1 MAVWNELPT
10 FGLRKNESPKAV
22 TNGLCILRIS
32 NVCVRSWRGGYQ
44 TKATSKF
51 HMCKDRTNI
60 TNCKESPLKNGS
72 DSLKKK
78 AKVKIISHNFTR
90 KLSEKNPDSKLMKA
104 YMDAHVCSNVYTVQG
119 GKAHSHYCHR
129 AFCPICQ
136 RIQTAQNVK
145 KFLPVMKYL
154 ASEGREFYFVTLT
167 LQNCV
172 TDDARVLRDFM
183 RRCNRM
189 WADGI
194 RTKHKFRSLGIS
206 GVIKKE
212 CTYHVVKKDLFS
224 FHYHFHIIVDSL
236 EAAKYVVAQWKKL
249 HGSTVADARFQKY
262 KKIEDF
268 ENAAIEVF
276 KYASK
281 ASVSKSK
288 GRDGKKKIQINYK
301 ALDMIYTAM
310 HGMQRMS
317 SFGQFRTMIG
327 DEALNDFRDED
338 LVLNIEG
345 LNVEDGCYTW
355 YMSVKDKVADWYNM
369 ETGEA
374 LCCYKVTRKDE
385 LLQDIYLD
393 EDIFP
398 NSG

>member
-1 MAVWNELPT
+1 
-10 FGLRKNESPKAV
+10 
-22 TNGLCILRIS
+22 
-32 NVCVRSWRGGYQ
+32 
-44 TKATSKF
+44 
-51 HMCKDRTNI
+51 MCKDRTNI

-72 DSLKKK
+72 DGLKKK

-317 SFGQFRTMIG
+317 SFGQFRTMI
-327 DEALNDFRDED
+327 
-338 LVLNIEG
+338 
-345 LNVEDGCYTW
+345 
-355 YMSVKDKVADWYNM
+355 
-369 ETGEA
+369 
-374 LCCYKVTRKDE
+374 
-385 LLQDIYLD
+385 
-393 EDIFP
+393 
-398 NSG
+398 

>member
-1 MAVWNELPT
+1 
-10 FGLRKNESPKAV
+10 
-22 TNGLCILRIS
+22 
-32 NVCVRSWRGGYQ
+32 
-44 TKATSKF
+44 
-51 HMCKDRTNI
+51 MCKDRTNI

-206 GVIKKE
+206 CFIK
-212 CTYHVVKKDLFS
+212 
-224 FHYHFHIIVDSL
+224 
-236 EAAKYVVAQWKKL
+236 
-249 HGSTVADARFQKY
+249 
-262 KKIEDF
+262 
-268 ENAAIEVF
+268 N
-276 KYASK
+276 
-281 ASVSKSK
+281 
-288 GRDGKKKIQINYK
+288 
-301 ALDMIYTAM
+301 
-310 HGMQRMS
+310 
-317 SFGQFRTMIG
+317 
-327 DEALNDFRDED
+327 
-338 LVLNIEG
+338 
-345 LNVEDGCYTW
+345 
-355 YMSVKDKVADWYNM
+355 
-369 ETGEA
+369 
-374 LCCYKVTRKDE
+374 
-385 LLQDIYLD
+385 
-393 EDIFP
+393 
-398 NSG
+398 

>member
-1 MAVWNELPT
+1 
-10 FGLRKNESPKAV
+10 
-22 TNGLCILRIS
+22 
-32 NVCVRSWRGGYQ
+32 
-44 TKATSKF
+44 
-51 HMCKDRTNI
+51 MCKDRTNI

-72 DSLKKK
+72 DGLKKK

-281 ASVSKSK
+281 ASVSESK
-288 GRDGKKKIQINYK
+288 GRDGKKK
-301 ALDMIYTAM
+301 D
-310 HGMQRMS
+310 S
-317 SFGQFRTMIG
+317 
-327 DEALNDFRDED
+327 
-338 LVLNIEG
+338 
-345 LNVEDGCYTW
+345 
-355 YMSVKDKVADWYNM
+355 DK
-369 ETGEA
+369 
-374 LCCYKVTRKDE
+374 L
-385 LLQDIYLD
+385 
-393 EDIFP
+393 
-398 NSG
+398 

>member
-1 MAVWNELPT
+1 MGFVYCLIGFASYFGRWAAKPT
-10 FGLRKNESPKAV
+10 KILCMRKD
-22 TNGLCILRIS
+22 I
-32 NVCVRSWRGGYQ
+32 
-44 TKATSKF
+44 
-51 HMCKDRTNI
+51 TNI

-90 KLSEKNPDSKLMKA
+90 KLSEKNPESKLMKA
-104 YMDAHVCSNVYTVQG
+104 YMDAHVCSNIYTVQG

-136 RIQTAQNVK
+136 RIQTAQNIK
-145 KFLPVMKYL
+145 KFLPIMKYL

-172 TDDARVLRDFM
+172 TSDVKVLRDFM
-183 RRCNRM
+183 RKCNRM

-194 RTKHKFRSLGIS
+194 RTKHKFRSLDIS

-212 CTYHVVKKDLFS
+212 CTYHVVKKGLFS
-224 FHYHFHIIVDSL
+224 FHFHFHIIVDSL

-249 HGSTVADARFQKY
+249 HGCTVADARFQKY
-262 KKIEDF
+262 KKIKDLES
-268 ENAAIEVF
+268 AAIEVF

-281 ASVSKSK
+281 ASVSRSK
-288 GRDGKKKIQINYK
+288 GRDGKEKVQINYR

-338 LVLNIEG
+338 LVLDVEG
-345 LNVEDGCYTW
+345 LNVDDGCYTW
-355 YMSVKDKVADWYNM
+355 YMSVKI
-369 ETGEA
+369 G
-374 LCCYKVTRKDE
+374 
-385 LLQDIYLD
+385 I
-393 EDIFP
+393 I
-398 NSG
+398 

>member
-1 MAVWNELPT
+1 
-10 FGLRKNESPKAV
+10 
-22 TNGLCILRIS
+22 
-32 NVCVRSWRGGYQ
+32 
-44 TKATSKF
+44 
-51 HMCKDRTNI
+51 
-60 TNCKESPLKNGS
+60 
-72 DSLKKK
+72 
-78 AKVKIISHNFTR
+78 
-90 KLSEKNPDSKLMKA
+90 MKA

-268 ENAAIEVF
+268 ENAAIEVLSMLQRLLSQNR
-276 KYASK
+276 K
-281 ASVSKSK
+281 VVTV
-288 GRDGKKKIQINYK
+288 KKIQINYK
-301 ALDMIYTAM
+301 ALDMIYTAIWDAA
-310 HGMQRMS
+310 H
-317 SFGQFRTMIG
+317 
-327 DEALNDFRDED
+327 E
-338 LVLNIEG
+338 
-345 LNVEDGCYTW
+345 
-355 YMSVKDKVADWYNM
+355 
-369 ETGEA
+369 
-374 LCCYKVTRKDE
+374 
-385 LLQDIYLD
+385 
-393 EDIFP
+393 
-398 NSG
+398 

>member
-1 MAVWNELPT
+1 
-10 FGLRKNESPKAV
+10 
-22 TNGLCILRIS
+22 
-32 NVCVRSWRGGYQ
+32 
-44 TKATSKF
+44 
-51 HMCKDRTNI
+51 MCKDRTNI

-310 HGMQRMS
+310 HGMQR
-317 SFGQFRTMIG
+317 IVLH
-327 DEALNDFRDED
+327 ALRSKRLRKPATYTSCFPADYRKFHTDYIRLLLLLYTRYYHPHANSTGVAGYD
-338 LVLNIEG
+338 LRLPENHFYGNLVCLS
-345 LNVEDGCYTW
+345 L
-355 YMSVKDKVADWYNM
+355 
-369 ETGEA
+369 
-374 LCCYKVTRKDE
+374 
-385 LLQDIYLD
+385 
-393 EDIFP
+393 
-398 NSG
+398 

>member
-1 MAVWNELPT
+1 MQMVSVCMATYNGEPFLREQIDSILSQLNEKDELVISDDNSKDST
-10 FGLRKNESPKAV
+10 VDIIKSYHDKRIKLFINKEKKGV
-22 TNGLCILRIS
+22 T
-32 NVCVRSWRGGYQ
+32 
-44 TKATSKF
+44 
-51 HMCKDRTNI
+51 
-60 TNCKESPLKNGS
+60 
-72 DSLKKK
+72 
-78 AKVKIISHNFTR
+78 HNFENA
-90 KLSEKNPDSKLMKA
+90 LVHSKGDLIFLA
-104 YMDAHVCSNVYTVQG
+104 DQDDVWLP
-119 GKAHSHYCHR
+119 GKIKELISFLKEGNYDVVTCNCALTDTYLN
-129 AFCPICQ
+129 I
-136 RIQTAQNVK
+136 IQNVK

-374 LCCYKVTRKDE
+374 LCCYKVTRKDG